1 MKSKSK
7 FIGNRAFYKMVLLMV
22 IPMVVQQGI
31 TNFVSLVDNIMVG
44 RLGTEALS
52 GVAIINQL
60 MFVFNLTIFGGTAG
74 ASILGAQFY
83 GQGDTEGVRY
93 TFRFKC
99 MISLLM
105 LAVSIGIFIGFGSNL
120 IQLYLTEG
128 TENVGDIALTFEY
141 SKSYLKIMLLGLLPF
156 VISQCYSST
165 LRDSGETVIPMIGSL
180 IAVILNVILNAI
192 LIFGLLGAPK
202 LGVSGAAI
210 ATVISRYAEM
220 LYMVIKSHSNTKR
233 FPFFHKALASMYI
246 PMKITKKIIITSW
259 PLMINEF
266 LWSLGQATLT
276 RNYSLRGLAVMGAFS
291 ISSTVSNLFF
301 IVCIAMGNVIS
312 ILVGQLLG
320 AGKIEEARDTDRKL
334 LFFNMVIH
342 VGIAIALIS
351 VARFIP
357 RIYKADE
364 SVKTL
369 ATSLLYIYA
378 LALPLNA
385 FNHGAYFTMR
395 SGGKTFITFLFD
407 SVATWAVSIPI
418 AYALINFTT
427 LNVVLVYFIVSYA
440 DLVKAFIG
448 YFMVKSGVWA
458 KKIVHQEEEVQAE
471 WN

>member
-1 MKSKSK
+1 MKHK
-7 FIGNRAFYKMVLLMV
+7 FIGSRAFYKTVLLMV
-22 IPMVVQQGI
+22 VPMVIQQGI
-31 TNFVSLVDNIMVG
+31 TNFVSLIDNIMVG

-60 MFVFNLTIFGGTAG
+60 MFVFNISIFGGTAG

-83 GQGDTEGVRY
+83 GQGDNDGVRF

-99 MISLLM
+99 IISIVM
-105 LAVSIGIFIGFGSNL
+105 FAAAIGIFLGFGSNL

-141 SKSYLKIMLLGLLPF
+141 SKSYLQVMLLGLLPF

-180 IAVILNVILNAI
+180 IAVVLNVILNSI

-202 LGVSGAAI
+202 LGVTGAAI

-220 LYMVIKSHSNTKR
+220 FYMIIKSHCNTKR
-233 FPFFHKALASMYI
+233 FPFFHKAIASLYI
-246 PMKITKKIIITSW
+246 PWSITKKILLTSW

-276 RNYSLRGLAVMGAFS
+276 RNYSLRGLVVMGAFS

-301 IVCIAMGNVIS
+301 VVCIGMGSVIS

-334 LFFNMVIH
+334 LFFNVMIHLVIAL
-342 VGIAIALIS
+342 VLIS

-364 SVKTL
+364 SVKSL

-407 SVATWAVSIPI
+407 SVATWVVSIPV
-418 AYALINFTT
+418 AYVLINYST
-427 LNVVLVYFIVSYA
+427 LNIVLIYFIVSYA
-440 DLVKAFIG
+440 DIVKAFIG
-448 YFMVKSGVWA
+448 FFMVKSGVWA
-458 KKIVHQEEEVQAE
+458 KKIVHQEEEVQTE